1 MKQIVAR
8 SRLLQ
13 TSHVGHAFFR
23 NNSTPTTGTG
33 RNLYRKTAATPGKNF
48 SPISLNA
55 IPVSSESM
63 VRRFRLRPVY
73 VVFLGLWIAT
83 SLAHAEPG
91 ISSSETARTRAF
103 ASIVLVI
110 LIGLL
115 LGFGALV
122 A

>member
-8 SRLLQ
+8 SRLRQ
-13 TSHVGHAFFR
+13 TSHVGHSLFR
-23 NNSTPTTGTG
+23 NSSMPTTGTG
-33 RNLYRKTAATPGKNF
+33 RNLYRKTAARSGKNF
-48 SPISLNA
+48 SPINLNA
-55 IPVSSESM
+55 IPISSESM

-83 SLAHAEPG
+83 SLAYAEPG

-115 LGFGALV
+115 LGFGAL
-122 A
+122 